1 MKVASCWWRKLSS
14 NPSPVCR
21 VRKIVCNLV
30 HLVVSIEKVSEE
42 SRMDVKNRV
51 VLVTGGAHGIGRA
64 LCRALYIEGAR
75 VAVADLDLDGA
86 EKVASEIGG
95 IALRVDVSIEAE
107 VIAAVDR
114 VEQEMGPVD
123 IFVSNAGVGFGD
135 GPDGA
140 ASASNDCWRTCLD
153 VNLMAH
159 VFAAR
164 VMVPRMKSRGGGCLV
179 NVASAAGLL
188 CQVGEAAYTASK
200 HAAVG
205 FAESLAITHSDDG
218 IQVCLVCPQAVATR
232 MIGLGEDTELE
243 DGGTGFGG
251 NDVDGILSA
260 DYVADCIL
268 AGIQQKKF
276 LVLPH
281 PQVSTYFRRK
291 ASDHDRWIEGMS
303 RLRRRLAGESE

>member
-1 MKVASCWWRKLSS
+1 MEL
-14 NPSPVCR
+14 
-21 VRKIVCNLV
+21 
-30 HLVVSIEKVSEE
+30 
-42 SRMDVKNRV
+42 KNRV
-51 VLVTGGAHGIGRA
+51 ALVTGGAHGIGRA
-64 LCRALYIEGAR
+64 VCRALHIEGAR
-75 VAVADLDLDGA
+75 VAVADLDLDCAGN
-86 EKVASEIGG
+86 VANEIGG
-95 IALRVDVSIEAE
+95 IALKVDVASEAE
-107 VIAAVDR
+107 IIAAVDR
-114 VEQEMGPVD
+114 VEADLGPID
-123 IFVSNAGVGFGD
+123 IFVSNAGVAFGD
-135 GPDGA
+135 GPGGA
-140 ASASNDCWRTCLD
+140 ASASNDCWRACLD

-159 VFAAR
+159 VYAAR

-205 FAESLAITHSDDG
+205 FAESLAITHADDG

-232 MIGLGEDTELE
+232 MIGVDEDTELE
-243 DGGTGFGG
+243 DGTSGFGG
-251 NDVDGILSA
+251 NDVDGILSS

-291 ASDHDRWIEGMS
+291 ASDHERWIEGMNRFKK
-303 RLRRRLAGESE
+303 RLIQPEPCNVDR